1 MAVFTICTCMI
12 DCPVKSLEVIRG
24 DYKIVDF
31 IKLFL
36 RKEIDF

>member
-12 DCPVKSLEVIRG
+12 DCPVKSLEDIRG

-31 IKLFL
+31 TLFFKK
-36 RKEIDF
+36 RD

>member
-1 MAVFTICTCMI
+1 MI